1 MIRKEAVQLP
11 GPDPAG
17 LRKLATFR
25 AQLQAKDADVSAASQ
40 RQREF
45 AQTRAS
51 LAREHK
57 FAELTQRMHKA
68 DDDKRAS
75 DRAFPVRP
83 LTHLDSDLWEFQNI
97 RQWFSGGDA
106 TLSNSLHDPA
116 EAAAHAPSGPSLV
129 ASGYLRPV
137 DRAELA
143 FEKTARAERLRE
155 VSATIA
161 AQVSDSGTNAR
172 ATARRHWQRD
182 DAKAAHWLD
191 RSAVLAQERA
201 LAREV
206 LQATGFHGDLVS
218 HGRPYKTDYPVR
230 SGTGNGSLSWREPS
244 QAELMQ
250 TERSR
255 FERSQADFAAAR
267 AGAAARKVALTGS
280 RPRDYF
286 GGDA

>member
-1 MIRKEAVQLP
+1 MLRKEAVQLP

-25 AQLQAKDADVSAASQ
+25 AQLQAKDADISAAAQ

-106 TLSNSLHDPA
+106 TLSNSLRDPA
-116 EAAAHAPSGPSLV
+116 EAAANAPSGPALV

-143 FEKTARAERLRE
+143 FQRSAREDRAKEVTAN
-155 VSATIA
+155 IA

-172 ATARRHWQRD
+172 ATARRHWQRS
-182 DAKAAHWLD
+182 DAKGAHWLD
-191 RSAVLAQERA
+191 RSAVLEQERA
-201 LAREV
+201 LARDV
-206 LQATGFHGDLVS
+206 LQATGFHGDLVNR
-218 HGRPYKTDYPVR
+218 GRPYKTDFPVR
-230 SGTGNGSLSWREPS
+230 TGAGNGSMSWREPS
-244 QAELMQ
+244 QAELLQ

-255 FERSQADFAAAR
+255 FERSQADFAESR
-267 AGAAARKVALTGS
+267 AGAAARKAALTGS

-286 GGDA
+286 GGE